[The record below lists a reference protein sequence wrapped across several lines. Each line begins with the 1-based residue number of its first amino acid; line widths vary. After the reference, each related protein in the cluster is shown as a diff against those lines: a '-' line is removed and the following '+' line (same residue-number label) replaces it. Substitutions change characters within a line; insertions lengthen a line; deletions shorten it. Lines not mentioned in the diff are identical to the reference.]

1 MMPTPRRRALSDLS
15 GAAGDLLVRTDGD
28 AAISGLA
35 YDSSKVSPG
44 DLFFC
49 IPGTRSDGHEFAAA
63 AAAAGAVALCV
74 ERPVGTGLP
83 AMLVTDA
90 RRSLGRVAASFYGD
104 PADDLLLV
112 GVTGTNGKT
121 TTAFLI
127 DAILRADGRTT
138 GLVGTIETRIAGVA
152 RPGVRTTPESAD
164 LHALFAEMVAAGVDS
179 VAMEVTS
186 HALALHRVEGLR
198 FAAAAF
204 TNLTQDHLDFH
215 DGMEDYFEAKRQLF
229 VAERLERGAI
239 NVDEVYGRRLMDV
252 VDVPC
257 VGFGTAPDAE
267 IRAVDVE
274 LGPAG
279 STFRIVTPKG
289 EVSVS
294 SSLAGSFNVSNCLAA
309 AATCLQ
315 AGVGLEAIEAG
326 LNSGVSVPGRF
337 ESVDAGQG
345 FSVVVDYAHTPDSLD
360 NVLRAA
366 RGLAE
371 RSGGR
376 VIALFGC
383 GGDRDRG
390 KRPLMGAA
398 AARLADYV
406 VVTSDNPRSED
417 PAAIVDEIL
426 EGVIAE
432 RADGPDAVHVDRRE
446 AIATAVRAAQP
457 GDVVVI
463 AGKGHET
470 GQQFRDHTIPFDD
483 RVVAR
488 EEIERRQAAGSA
500 GAPEEQAAGSA
511 GAPEEL
517 AAGSAGAPEQDAGAG
532 S

>member
-1 MMPTPRRRALSDLS
+1 MMPTPRRRALSELG
-15 GAAGDLLVRTDGD
+15 GAAGDLLVRVDSD
-28 AAISGLA
+28 AEVSGLA

-49 IPGTRSDGHEFAAA
+49 IPGARADGHDFAAA
-63 AAAAGAVALCV
+63 AAEAGAAALCV
-74 ERPVGTGLP
+74 ERPVDAGLP
-83 AMLVTDA
+83 AIVVSDA
-90 RRSLGRVAASFYGD
+90 RRALGRLAAAFYGD
-104 PADDLLLV
+104 PAEKLLLL

-138 GLVGTIETRIAGVA
+138 GLVGTIETRIAGTA
-152 RPGVRTTPESAD
+152 RPGVRTTPESLD
-164 LHALFAEMVAAGVDS
+164 LHALFAEMTGAGVDS

-215 DGMEDYFEAKRQLF
+215 DSMEDYFEAKRRLF
-229 VAERLERGAI
+229 TSERLERGAV
-239 NVDEVYGRRLMDV
+239 NADEVYGRRLLETS
-252 VDVPC
+252 DVPC
-257 VGFGTAPDAE
+257 VGFGTGPEADV
-267 IRAVDVE
+267 RAIDVE

-279 STFRIVTPKG
+279 STFQIRTPKG
-289 EVSVS
+289 EIAVT

-315 AGVGLEAIEAG
+315 AGIGLEAIERG
-326 LNSGVSVPGRF
+326 LSSGTSVPGRF
-337 ESVDAGQG
+337 ESIDSGQD

-371 RSGGR
+371 RGGGR

-383 GGDRDRG
+383 GGDRDRS
-390 KRPLMGAA
+390 KRPLMGTV
-398 AARLADYV
+398 AARLADFV

-417 PAAIVDEIL
+417 PAAILDAIL
-426 EGVIAE
+426 EGVVAE
-432 RADGPDAVHVDRRE
+432 KPGGADVVDVDRRAAITVAIE
-446 AIATAVRAAQP
+446 AARA

-470 GQQFRDHTIPFDD
+470 GQEFRDHTIPFDD

-488 EEIERRQAAGSA
+488 EVL
-500 GAPEEQAAGSA
+500 EQRA
-511 GAPEEL
+511 
-517 AAGSAGAPEQDAGAG
+517 
-532 S
+532 

>member
-15 GAAGDLLVRTDGD
+15 DAAGDLLVR
-28 AAISGLA
+28 AIGQEQDVSGLA
-35 YDSSKVSPG
+35 YDSSKVAPG

-49 IPGTRSDGHEFAAA
+49 IPGTRADGHDFAAA
-63 AAAAGAVALCV
+63 AAEAGAAALVV
-74 ERPVGTGLP
+74 ERAVDVDLP
-83 AMLVTDA
+83 AIVVTDA
-90 RRSLGRVAASFYGD
+90 RRALGRIAAAFHGD
-104 PADDLLLV
+104 PAEKLLLL

-138 GLVGTIETRIAGVA
+138 GLVGTIETRVAGVA
-152 RPGVRTTPESAD
+152 RPGVRTTPESLD
-164 LHALFAEMVAAGVDS
+164 LHALFAEMVDAGVDS

-215 DGMEDYFEAKRQLF
+215 ADMEDYFEAKRRLF
-229 VAERLERGAI
+229 VAERLERGAV
-239 NVDEVYGRRLMDV
+239 NVDEVCGRRLLDV
-252 VDVPC
+252 TDVPC
-257 VGFGTAPDAE
+257 AGFGLGPDADV
-267 IRAVDVE
+267 RAVDVA

-279 STFRIVTPKG
+279 SEFRIVTPKG
-289 EVSVS
+289 EIAVA

-315 AGVGLEAIEAG
+315 AGIGLDAIEAG
-326 LNSGVSVPGRF
+326 LSSGVSVPGRF
-337 ESVDAGQG
+337 ESVDAGQP

-390 KRPLMGAA
+390 KRPLMGAV
-398 AARLADYV
+398 AARLADV
-406 VVTSDNPRSED
+406 VIVTSDNPRSED
-417 PAAIVDEIL
+417 PAAIIDEIL
-426 EGVIAE
+426 EGVVAE
-432 RADGPDAVHVDRRE
+432 RTNGPDAVHVDRRE
-446 AIATAVRAAQP
+446 AIGTAVRAARA

-488 EEIERRQAAGSA
+488 ELLEGLGS
-500 GAPEEQAAGSA
+500 
-511 GAPEEL
+511 
-517 AAGSAGAPEQDAGAG
+517 
-532 S
+532 

>member
-1 MMPTPRRRALSDLS
+1 MMPTPRRRALSQLA
-15 GAAGDLLVRTDGD
+15 GAAGDLLVRTEGPI
-28 AAISGLA
+28 ASAIGQGEGEAEVTGLA
-35 YDSSKVSPG
+35 YDSSAVVPG

-49 IPGTRSDGHEFAAA
+49 IPGTRTDGHAFAAA
-63 AAAAGAVALCV
+63 AAEAGAAALCV
-74 ERPVGTGLP
+74 ERDVGVALP
-83 AMLVTDA
+83 KVVVTDA
-90 RRSLGRVAASFYGD
+90 RRALGRLASAFHGD
-104 PADDLLLV
+104 PAGKLRLL

-127 DAILRADGRTT
+127 DAILRAAGHTT
-138 GLVGTIETRIAGVA
+138 GLIGTIETRVAGAA
-152 RPGVRTTPESAD
+152 RPGVRTTPESLD
-164 LHALFAEMVAAGVDS
+164 LHELFAEMVEAGVDS

-186 HALALHRVEGLR
+186 HALALHRVEGLC

-215 DGMEDYFEAKRQLF
+215 ASMEDYFEAKRMLF
-229 VAERLERGAI
+229 VGGRLERGAV
-239 NVDEVYGRRLMDV
+239 NVDEVYGRRLMEV
-252 VDVPC
+252 ADVPC
-257 VGFGTAPDAE
+257 AGFGIGPEADV
-267 IRAVDVE
+267 RAVDVE

-279 STFRIVTPKG
+279 SRFRIVSPAG
-289 EVSVS
+289 EIAVS

-309 AATCLQ
+309 ATTCLQ
-315 AGVGLEAIEAG
+315 AGIPLGAVEAG
-326 LNSGVSVPGRF
+326 LSSGVSVPGRF
-337 ESVDAGQG
+337 ESVDAGQD

-366 RGLAE
+366 RGLAD

-390 KRPLMGAA
+390 KRPLMGAV
-398 AARLADYV
+398 AARLADFV

-417 PAAIVDEIL
+417 PRAIVDEIL
-426 EGVIAE
+426 EGVAAE
-432 RADGPDAVHVDRRE
+432 RPEGPDAVDVDRRA
-446 AIATAVRAAQP
+446 AIATALREAKP

-488 EEIERRQAAGSA
+488 EELESVLG
-500 GAPEEQAAGSA
+500 
-511 GAPEEL
+511 
-517 AAGSAGAPEQDAGAG
+517 
-532 S
+532 